1 MNNKNM
7 VGDEHETQGIR
18 KRHYAGLNYFG
29 AFLLIASSS
38 IIFTPLL
45 ESFQDECCPNGWEV
59 LIWLAWGYAIFTFA
73 IILLI
78 TTNVIRFLENK
89 RANESG
95 IHATRNW
102 VKNFKIL
109 GTSLVLWFTLIIIF
123 WTLFE

>member
-1 MNNKNM
+1 M
-7 VGDEHETQGIR
+7 VGDEHETQEIK

-45 ESFQDECCPNGWEV
+45 ENFQNECCPNGWEV
-59 LIWLAWGYAIFTFA
+59 LIWLAWGYAIFSFA

-89 RANESG
+89 ERISPGYMQRG
-95 IHATRNW
+95 I
-102 VKNFKIL
+102 
-109 GTSLVLWFTLIIIF
+109 G
-123 WTLFE
+123 